1 MLEHHAFARK
11 DIFPSWWANA
21 IQHFMSVAA
30 PAFQLSLQDATHI
43 QVVGGADMAA
53 ASIAIDGAWRWN
65 ETTVNR
71 AHPGGAA
78 GSWDIYVVAV
88 ANDIESTPEPGTD
101 DTDYAFALRIEKS
114 GTTPT
119 IEAGVVDIYRLVGNL
134 VWSGAA
140 ITALTQTVGIPSAI
154 GERVF
159 RPGDLK
165 HTARFVLDAGFLK
178 CEGQQVLIATYPE
191 LYAALGGAANALLTT
206 GAEAG
211 KFFVPDY
218 RERVAVGV
226 GGAFTLGSKGG
237 VPTVTLTG
245 KQSGLKSHSHTT
257 TDPGHVHPVPALV
270 SVFNTN
276 WGGDYFGGGNE
287 NNGGFTSRN
296 TSSST
301 TGVTVNTVAASNAE
315 ESHTNIQPYTVCN
328 VWIKT

>member
-11 DIFPSWWANA
+11 DVLPSWWANA
-21 IQHFMSVAA
+21 IQRFLSVAA

-43 QVVGGADMAA
+43 QVIAGSDMAA
-53 ASIAIDGAWRWN
+53 ACIAIDGAWRWN

-78 GSWDIYVVAV
+78 GSWDVYVVAA

-101 DTDYAFALRIEKS
+101 DTDYAFDLRIEKS

-154 GERVF
+154 GERIF

-165 HTARFVLDAGFLK
+165 HTARSALDPGFLK
-178 CEGQQVLIATYPE
+178 CEGQEVSRVTYAE
-191 LYAALGGAANALLTT
+191 LFAAIGTSYGVGNGSTT
-206 GAEAG
+206 
-211 KFFVPDY
+211 FNLPDY
-218 RERVAVGV
+218 RERVAVGP
-226 GGAFTLGSKGG
+226 GGAFALGGKGG
-237 VPTVTLTG
+237 AATVTLTG

-328 VWIKT
+328 IWIKT